1 MRWMAYAQLVRL
13 PNVFTAMA
21 DIVLAGA
28 ATGAIL
34 DHFASFVCILIS
46 SSLLYMGGMVW
57 NDWFDVK
64 QDRRE
69 RPGRPIPSGRVT
81 EANAAL
87 VGAVLIFGGLVMAA
101 TADLVD
107 GRGWS
112 SLPIAAFLVAA
123 IFLYDGV
130 LKRTWAAQYVMGSC
144 RFFNVLLGLSA
155 AGEPISPW
163 GYALAFA
170 IGVYIVGVTW
180 FAKTEAR
187 MSKQQTLMTAA
198 LVMAGG
204 LFLALT
210 VPTLARD
217 DATFAPTPSVLFPYL
232 LVLFGFY
239 VGLKVV
245 PAVRDPAPNRVQPA
259 VKRAILGL
267 VLLDAIL
274 ATSLVGF
281 WGLMI
286 VVLLA
291 PAKWLGQWLYST

>member
-21 DIVLAGA
+21 DIMLAGA
-28 ATGAIL
+28 ASGAIL
-34 DHFASFVCILIS
+34 DHFVAFVCVLVS

-81 EANAAL
+81 ESNAATL
-87 VGAVLIFGGLVMAA
+87 GAVLIAGGLLAAMAA
-101 TADLVD
+101 DFVERPRWT
-107 GRGWS
+107 S
-112 SLPIAAFLVAA
+112 TTIAGMLIAA
-123 IFLYDGV
+123 IFLYDGI
-130 LKRTWAAQYVMGSC
+130 LKRTWAGPYAMGSC
-144 RFFNVLLGLSA
+144 RFFNVLLGLTA
-155 AGEPISPW
+155 ANASIPAW
-163 GYALAFA
+163 GYALAIA
-170 IGVYIVGVTW
+170 VGVYIVGVTW
-180 FAKTEAR
+180 FARTEAR

-210 VPTLARD
+210 VPTLALD
-217 DATFAPTPSVLFPYL
+217 DATLAATPSTFFPYL
-232 LVLFGFY
+232 LALFGLFI
-239 VGLKVV
+239 GLKIV

-274 ATSLVGF
+274 ATSIVG
-281 WGLMI
+281 WPGLAI
-286 VVLLA
+286 VALLA
-291 PAKWLGQWLYST
+291 PAIWLGQWLYST